1 MKSIKTR
8 IAFIILLF
16 AAIALANCRQEKMF
30 FHPTPLANDYEFSF
44 DSEFVEYKIPVDN
57 KVNVNGLLF
66 KAEQSKG
73 LVFYLHG
80 NAGALDSWGEI
91 AGFYTQNN
99 YDIFILDYR
108 GFGKSEG
115 RIENE
120 DQFLNDV
127 QLVYDSL
134 TTQYQEENIVV
145 IGYSIG
151 TCPAAFIAAKN
162 NPKQLVLKA
171 PYYSMIDLVHH
182 YYSIVP
188 GFMVKYKLRT
198 NEYIKDVKAPITIFH
213 GTADKIIPI
222 ESSYQL
228 KEYLKPATDTLIVV
242 EGKAHHDVGNWKEY
256 RSELVR
262 IMMNE

>member
-1 MKSIKTR
+1 MKNIKTR
-8 IAFIILLF
+8 ITFIIVLF

-30 FHPTPLANDYEFSF
+30 FHPTPLAPDYEFKF
-44 DSEFVEYKIPVDN
+44 KDEFIEYKIPVEE
-57 KVNVNGLLF
+57 KVTVNGLLF
-66 KAEQSKG
+66 KAQQPKG

-91 AGFYTQNN
+91 ADFYTQNN

-120 DQFLNDV
+120 KQFLNDV

-151 TCPAAFIAAKN
+151 TCPAAFVTAKN
-162 NPKQLVLKA
+162 NPKHLVLKA
-171 PYYSMIDLVHH
+171 PYYSMLDLVHH

-198 NEYIKDVKAPITIFH
+198 NEYVKEVKAPITIFH
-213 GTADKIIPI
+213 GTEDNIIPV
-222 ESSYQL
+222 ENAYKL
-228 KEYLKPATDTLIVV
+228 KELLKPTTDTLIIVD
-242 EGKAHHDVGNWKEY
+242 GKTHHGVGSWEEY
-256 RSELVR
+256 KSKLGR
-262 IMMNE
+262 ILK